1 MSRKLK
7 INNFRGFVN
16 QDFDLSRVNIFIGEN
31 SSGKSSFLK
40 FLLALKQTIEEPE
53 ISNLILNGN
62 LVDLGN
68 FKESVFYHEED
79 RKIKFSFSFG
89 EEMIDYYKYFFD
101 HNDELFDIIKPFIE
115 SNTEIEFQLE
125 KDLTDHSNIITN
137 FHNEVLG
144 NLSINIKENKSD
156 TLLGE
161 SPKCDLVF
169 KSIQDKELYILENL
183 GYEAKGF
190 LSIVASDD
198 LRSRIKEKN
207 YPPNLFYQLAYFL
220 LNQNFL
226 EFFLR
231 NLNYLNPLDSK
242 PQRIYFKKDAQ
253 SKYKENN
260 LDKFANMVT
269 NNTIDKKLLNEFS
282 KILVNFGIVD
292 NLKFS
297 VSKNFPVAEIK
308 VQIKDLLS
316 NIYDVGYGVSLQI
329 PLLFETFMSEKSY
342 GNTFLIEQPEVHLHP
357 KLQAKFIDS
366 LLSMGANNKYIIETH
381 SEHIIRMLQVLIKDK
396 KYKLKSEDVKIY
408 YFKRGHRSF
417 DIEEFKI
424 LDNGQLN
431 KTFPSGFYDNSYL
444 LTKSLMF

>member
-1 MSRKLK
+1 MSRKLR

-68 FKESVFYHEED
+68 FRESVFYHEED

-101 HNDELFDIIKPFIE
+101 HVDSLLDIIKPFIE
-115 SNTEIEFQLE
+115 SNTEMEFQLE
-125 KDLTDHSNIITN
+125 KDLTDHSNIITK
-137 FHNEVLG
+137 FHNEYLG
-144 NLSINIKENKSD
+144 DLSINLKENKSE

-161 SPKCDLVF
+161 SPKCDLIY
-169 KSIQDKELYILENL
+169 KSFQEKKLYILEDL
-183 GYEAKGF
+183 GYEPKGF
-190 LSIVASDD
+190 LSIVTSDD
-198 LRSRIKEKN
+198 LRVRIKEKD
-207 YPPNLFYQLAYFL
+207 YPPNLFYEIAYFL

-231 NLNYLNPLDSK
+231 NLSYLNPLDSK

-269 NNTIDKKLLNEFS
+269 NNTIDKKLLSEFS
-282 KILVNFGIVD
+282 KVLVNFGIVD

-297 VSKNFPVAEIK
+297 ISKNFPVAEIK
-308 VQIKDLLS
+308 VKIKDLLS

-329 PLLFETFMSEKSY
+329 PLLFETFISEKNY

-366 LLSMGANNKYIIETH
+366 LLSMGVNNKYIIETH
-381 SEHIIRMLQVLIKDK
+381 SEHIIRMLQVLVKEK
-396 KYKLKSEDVKIY
+396 KYKLKSEDIRIY
-408 YFKRGHRSF
+408 YFKRGENSF
-417 DIEEFKI
+417 DIEEFSI
-424 LDNGQLN
+424 LESGQLD
-431 KTFPSGFYDNSYL
+431 KIFPSGFYDSSYI

>member
-1 MSRKLK
+1 MDHKVK

-16 QDFDLSRVNIFIGEN
+16 QNFDLSRVNIFIGEN

-68 FKESVFYHEED
+68 FKESVYYHEED

-89 EEMIDYYKYFFD
+89 EELIDYYKYFFD
-101 HNDELFDIIKPFIE
+101 HDESIFDHVEPF
-115 SNTEIEFQLE
+115 SKVDTEVHFQLDN
-125 KDLTDHSNIITN
+125 DLTNHSNIKTT
-137 FHNEVLG
+137 FYNEVLG
-144 NLSINIKENKSD
+144 DLSIHIKENKAD

-161 SPKCDLVF
+161 SPKCDVIF
-169 KSIQDKELYILENL
+169 KRKENNELYVLEGL

-190 LSIVASDD
+190 LSIISSEDIRA
-198 LRSRIKEKN
+198 RIKEKG
-207 YPPNLFYQLAYFL
+207 YFTNLFYELAYFL

-269 NNTIDKKLLNEFS
+269 SNVIDKKLFNEFS
-282 KILVNFGIVD
+282 KVLVNFGIVD

-329 PLLFETFMSEKSY
+329 PLLFETFMSEKGY
-342 GNTFLIEQPEVHLHP
+342 GSTFLIEQPEVHLHP

-366 LLSMGANNKYIIETH
+366 LLSMGINNKYIIETH
-381 SEHIIRMLQVLIKDK
+381 SEHIIRMLQVLVKDK
-396 KYKLKSEDVKIY
+396 KHKLKSEDIKIY
-408 YFKRGHRSF
+408 YFKRGDKSF
-417 DIEEFKI
+417 DIESFTI
-424 LDNGQLN
+424 LENGQLD
-431 KTFPSGFYDNSYL
+431 KVFPTGFFDNSYL